1 MTAVDRTDEVLD
13 FVDENVDEM
22 LELLDL
28 ELPEEFEDYSNLE
41 LVDCSL
47 EALASFDASLD
58 FFGENWLVANF
69 VLENWVFVALLGY
82 FGVKCE

>member
-1 MTAVDRTDEVLD
+1 M
-13 FVDENVDEM
+13 DENVDEM

-28 ELPEEFEDYSNLE
+28 EPPEEFEGYSNLE

-58 FFGENWLVANF
+58 FFGENWLVAD
-69 VLENWVFVALLGY
+69 
-82 FGVKCE
+82 

>member
-58 FFGENWLVANF
+58 FFGENWLVAD
-69 VLENWVFVALLGY
+69 
-82 FGVKCE
+82 